1 MLSAF
6 SVFVCVAVAIFRQD
20 FGGFPLSPAFTGF
33 FLLTTIGVSD
43 NLRFLIIMSNMLS
56 AGMNS
61 VERIVHFTDVIPPEG
76 AVSAA
81 CSADPSW
88 PKRAQELLKSQILSL
103 SA

>member
-1 MLSAF
+1 
-6 SVFVCVAVAIFRQD
+6 
-20 FGGFPLSPAFTGF
+20 
-33 FLLTTIGVSD
+33 
-43 NLRFLIIMSNMLS
+43 MSNMLS